1 MGRVIET
8 RVQAACLLT
17 KFFMPLSKPEI
28 SQTYFFFKTYIFLL
42 IFYANNFVKLHRFR
56 VLPDPSLIWH
66 DNDSMSNGIIWSLSS
81 GRSNY
86 FSIIISTYL
95 RRLNSNFD
103 SVICCSS
110 LSHRCQWHH
119 YPIGHGIPHI
129 ENNADD
135 KTTSNFQWS

>member
-1 MGRVIET
+1 MGRLIET
-8 RVQAACLLT
+8 RVQAAYLLT

-28 SQTYFFFKTYIFLL
+28 SQTYFFFKEYIFLL
-42 IFYANNFVKLHRFR
+42 IFYAKIFLWNWTDFGYYPIHHSF
-56 VLPDPSLIWH
+56 

-86 FSIIISTYL
+86 FSVIISTYL

-129 ENNADD
+129 ENNVDD